1 MFKPKKII
9 IPAVAGFVLSFL
21 ISIISIHKFSRSLLR
36 ATIFGIIF
44 ALLGFLIDF
53 LDSKFLSVDENDLS
67 FSNPQNT
74 SEKTRGRVVDFTV
87 DDENLTED
95 DKGPA
100 FAVSLNKVSLS
111 EKDKKILKSDSENQN
126 LQENSSQGSAN
137 SPNSN
142 SASFQTQSAE
152 SQKSGTSSNSAG
164 NSSVQNSNFSSVSL
178 GKKFETK
185 DFSGKIID
193 GTNENSSNSNSSN
206 SENLNSQNQNL
217 KSEENSSQKSNFDEE
232 IDSLPDFSDNV
243 EKKFDGENDTNDDII
258 ETSEFAQDGIYDAYE
273 NTSSS
278 NDAAASNHDA
288 ATIANAIRTV
298 LKREE

>member
-36 ATIFGIIF
+36 AIIIGIIF

-53 LDSKFLSVDENDLS
+53 LDSKFLSVDENDLA
-67 FSNPQNT
+67 FSNPQNS
-74 SEKTRGRVVDFTV
+74 SEKTRGRMVDFTV

-95 DKGPA
+95 DKGPS
-100 FAVSLNKVSLS
+100 FAVSLNKVPLS
-111 EKDKKILKSDSENQN
+111 EKNKKNLKSDSENQN
-126 LQENSSQGSAN
+126 LQENSSSDSAN
-137 SPNSN
+137 SQS
-142 SASFQTQSAE
+142 SASFKTQSAE
-152 SQKSGTSSNSAG
+152 SQKTETSSKSADDL
-164 NSSVQNSNFSSVSL
+164 SAQNSTFSSVSL
-178 GKKFETK
+178 GEKFETK

-217 KSEENSSQKSNFDEE
+217 QNEENSSQKSNFDEE

-243 EKKFDGENDTNDDII
+243 EKKSVGENDINDDII

-288 ATIANAIRTV
+288 TTIANAIRTV

>member
-36 ATIFGIIF
+36 AIIFGNIF

-100 FAVSLNKVSLS
+100 FAVSLNKVPLS
-111 EKDKKILKSDSENQN
+111 EKDKKNLKSDSENQN
-126 LQENSSQGSAN
+126 LQENSLSGSAN

-164 NSSVQNSNFSSVSL
+164 DLSAQNSNFSSVSL
-178 GKKFETK
+178 GKK
-185 DFSGKIID
+185 I
-193 GTNENSSNSNSSN
+193 
-206 SENLNSQNQNL
+206 
-217 KSEENSSQKSNFDEE
+217 
-232 IDSLPDFSDNV
+232 
-243 EKKFDGENDTNDDII
+243 
-258 ETSEFAQDGIYDAYE
+258 
-273 NTSSS
+273 
-278 NDAAASNHDA
+278 
-288 ATIANAIRTV
+288 
-298 LKREE
+298 